1 MKQNKNSNSSD
12 SRGKRDWMLGCTK
25 ASTWDRQ
32 LGLEVGKVVFQRA
45 FLIVLYQQS
54 DGGKRQLA
62 ANAKAF
68 LRHG

>member
-1 MKQNKNSNSSD
+1 
-12 SRGKRDWMLGCTK
+12 MLGCTK

-68 LRHG
+68 LRYG